1 MVWLV
6 FTGLVISEAYEWED
20 YFSYFREGAEV
31 SRTWAPAYFLIF
43 DGEPQNHRDA
53 SECVP

>member
-1 MVWLV
+1 M
-6 FTGLVISEAYEWED
+6 GLVISEAYEWED

-43 DGEPQNHRDA
+43 DGEPQNHHDA